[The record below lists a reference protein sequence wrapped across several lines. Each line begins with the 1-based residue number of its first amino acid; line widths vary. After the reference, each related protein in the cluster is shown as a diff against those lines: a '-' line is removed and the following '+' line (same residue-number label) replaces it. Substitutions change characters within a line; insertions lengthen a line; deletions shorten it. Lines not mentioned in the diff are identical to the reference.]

1 MPIRFPHC
9 LIYKEVLV
17 KPQTA
22 IGMISILACLC
33 AAGCSSAK
41 REETPEQTQLKTQL
55 DQQEKQAAQTAQ
67 TYHAMDN
74 TALIGKLE
82 EQSARKREP
91 FNSLAYRELVTR
103 KDVDSRALASI
114 VNEKKNGDALL
125 PLLLLRKLDQKS
137 YMQIP
142 PETRSNVLTD
152 ALEQSKTFNMWGMP
166 NFYLEDSSQAL
177 LESGQSAYPNLKR
190 MLSETRPAPVYGSKA
205 YMVYM
210 RYQFRLCDY
219 ALFYLKRMQGDA
231 NYTLPASVTDRDTQI
246 KAMLK

>member
-1 MPIRFPHC
+1 
-9 LIYKEVLV
+9 V

-67 TYHAMDN
+67 TYHAMN
-74 TALIGKLE
+74 NEALINKLI

-91 FNSLAYRELVTR
+91 FNSLAYRELITR
-103 KDVDSRALASI
+103 KDVDSKTLVSI
-114 VNEKKNGDALL
+114 VNEKKNGDAIL
-125 PLLLLRKLDQKS
+125 PLLLLRKLDRKA
-137 YMQIP
+137 YALIP
-142 PETRSNVLTD
+142 AEVRSGVLTD

-166 NFYLEDSSQAL
+166 NFYLEDASNAL
-177 LESGQSAYPNLKR
+177 LESGPSAYPNLLR

-205 YMVYM
+205 YMVYN

-219 ALFYLKRMQGDA
+219 AFFFLVRMETDP
-231 NYTLPASVTDRDTQI
+231 NYTLPASVTDRDVQI
-246 KAMLK
+246 KAKLK

>member
-1 MPIRFPHC
+1 
-9 LIYKEVLV
+9 
-17 KPQTA
+17 
-22 IGMISILACLC
+22 MISILACLC
-33 AAGCSSAK
+33 AAGCSTAK

-55 DQQEKQAAQTAQ
+55 DQQEKLAAQTTQ

-74 TALIGKLE
+74 AALINKLV

-103 KDVDSRALASI
+103 KDVDSKALASI
-114 VNEKKNGDALL
+114 VNEKKNGDAIL
-125 PLLLLRKLDQKS
+125 PLLLLRKLDEKS
-137 YMQIP
+137 YTQISAQV
-142 PETRSNVLTD
+142 RSGVLTD

-166 NFYLEDSSQAL
+166 NFYLEDASNAL
-177 LESGQSAYPNLKR
+177 LESGQSAYPNLRR

-205 YMVYM
+205 YMVYT

-231 NYTLPASVTDRDTQI
+231 NFTLPASVAERDTLI